1 MAPAR
6 EGSRYDGGEQC
17 AVRRPGSHRISGAMR
32 TAPLLAAAL
41 CGLLIAAAPAAAS
54 STTPPP
60 GGAAAA
66 PAGTTTPATPK
77 PKAKSK
83 PKPRPAGGA
92 LKLRLSGAL
101 RTRSRAWAL
110 TGQPLRISGVVSR
123 YAPGQ
128 RVTLRLWRG
137 RRLVRVLAPR
147 VFPSR
152 SRRFGRFS
160 VRFASHRAGRL
171 TVGAIKP
178 GNSRQIRMRARPVAA
193 SIVTGGGDGASVAA
207 MQAGLARLGYWVPR
221 SGRLDAGTGRA
232 LMAFRKV
239 NGMARTYGP
248 SRGIV
253 SMVLRGRGGFR
264 ARYPGLGKHVEAD
277 LGRQV
282 LVFLYGRRVHQ
293 VFGISSGKPSTP
305 TILGTFRFYSREL
318 GTNSHGMVDSSYFY
332 GGYAVHGYA
341 DVPPYAASHGCL
353 RTWIP
358 NARAIHDWIRVGDP
372 IAVYP

>member
-1 MAPAR
+1 MNTALSPR
-6 EGSRYDGGEQC
+6 M
-17 AVRRPGSHRISGAMR
+17 PGAMR
-32 TAPLLAAAL
+32 PAAGLATLALALLAAAT
-41 CGLLIAAAPAAAS
+41 PAAAQS
-54 STTPPP
+54 PPSARGVAATPVASPSATTP
-60 GGAAAA
+60 A
-66 PAGTTTPATPK
+66 TTTPAPKTKPKAKAPK
-77 PKAKSK
+77 PKARK
-83 PKPRPAGGA
+83 PQGGA
-92 LKLRLSGAL
+92 LRLRLSGAL
-101 RTRSRAWAL
+101 RTRTRAWAL
-110 TGQPLRISGVVSR
+110 TGQALRVGGVVSR
-123 YAPGQ
+123 YEPGQ
-128 RVTLRLWRG
+128 RVALRIWRG
-137 RRLVRVLAPR
+137 RRLVRVITPR

-171 TVGAIKP
+171 TVSAIKP
-178 GNSRQIRMRARPVAA
+178 ATSRQIRMVARPVAA
-193 SIVTGGGDGASVAA
+193 SVVTGGGDGASVAA
-207 MQAGLARLGYWVPR
+207 LQAGLAKLGYWVPR
-221 SGRLDAGTGRA
+221 SGRMDAGTGRA

-239 NGMARTYGP
+239 NGMARTYGS

-282 LVFLYGRRVHQ
+282 LVFLYGGRVHQ
-293 VFGISSGKPSTP
+293 IFGISSGKPSTP
-305 TILGTFRFYSREL
+305 TILGKFRFYSREL

-341 DVPPYAASHGCL
+341 DVTPYAASHGCL

>member
-1 MAPAR
+1 MP
-6 EGSRYDGGEQC
+6 
-17 AVRRPGSHRISGAMR
+17 GAMR
-32 TAPLLAAAL
+32 RAAGLTTVILALLLAV
-41 CGLLIAAAPAAAS
+41 AAPASAQA
-54 STTPPP
+54 PPAQ
-60 GGAAAA
+60 GAAATPVA
-66 PAGTTTPATPK
+66 SPAATTPATTTPAPKVKPK
-77 PKAKSK
+77 PKAKARK
-83 PKPRPAGGA
+83 PQGGA
-92 LKLRLSGAL
+92 LRLRLTGAL
-101 RTRSRAWAL
+101 RTRTRAWAL
-110 TGQPLRISGVVSR
+110 TGQALRVGGVVSR
-123 YAPGQ
+123 YVPGQ
-128 RVTLRLWRG
+128 RVALRIWRG
-137 RRLVRVLAPR
+137 RRLVRVITPR

-171 TVGAIKP
+171 TVSAIKP
-178 GNSRQIRMRARPVAA
+178 ATSRQVRMVARPVAA

-207 MQAGLARLGYWVPR
+207 LQAGLAKLGYWVPR
-221 SGRLDAGTGRA
+221 SGRMDAGTGRA

-239 NGMARTYGP
+239 NGMARTYGS

-282 LVFLYGRRVHQ
+282 LVFLYGAKVHQ
-293 VFGISSGKPSTP
+293 IFGISSGKPSTP

-341 DVPPYAASHGCL
+341 EVPPYAASHGCL

-358 NARAIHDWIRVGDP
+358 NARQIHDWLRVGDP

>member
-1 MAPAR
+1 MRSIAPIA
-6 EGSRYDGGEQC
+6 
-17 AVRRPGSHRISGAMR
+17 AVLGAL
-32 TAPLLAAAL
+32 LLAAPAL
-41 CGLLIAAAPAAAS
+41 AAS
-54 STTPPP
+54 
-60 GGAAAA
+60 
-66 PAGTTTPATPK
+66 PAVSSPATKPATKPPSTKPKKTK
-77 PKAKSK
+77 PKA
-83 PKPRPAGGA
+83 PKPAGGV
-92 LKLRLSGAL
+92 LKLRLLGGL
-101 RTRSRAWAL
+101 HTRSAVWAL
-110 TGQPLRISGVVSR
+110 TGQPLRVRGVVSR

-128 RVTLRLWRG
+128 RVALRIWRG
-137 RRLVRVLAPR
+137 RRLVRVISTR

-160 VRFASHRAGRL
+160 VRFASHQSGR
-171 TVGAIKP
+171 VSVAAIKP
-178 GNSRQIRMRARPVAA
+178 ETARQVRMAAVPV
-193 SIVTGGGDGASVAA
+193 SVRVVTGGGDGASVAA
-207 MQAGLARLGYWVPR
+207 LQAGLARLGYWVPR

-239 NGMARTYGP
+239 NGMARTYGS

-264 ARYPGLGKHVEAD
+264 ARYPRLGKHVEAD

-282 LVFLYGRRVHQ
+282 LVFLYGGRVHQ

-305 TILGTFRFYSREL
+305 TVLGVFRFYSREL

-332 GGYAVHGYA
+332 GGYAVHGYY

-353 RTWIP
+353 RTWVP